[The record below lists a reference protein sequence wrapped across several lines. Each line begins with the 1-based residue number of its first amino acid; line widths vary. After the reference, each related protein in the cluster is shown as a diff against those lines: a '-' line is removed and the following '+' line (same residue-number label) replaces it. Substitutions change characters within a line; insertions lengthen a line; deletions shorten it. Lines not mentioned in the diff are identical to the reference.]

1 MALNSQINKQMKILI
16 VDDFSTMRR
25 IVRGILRQLGFEN
38 FVEAENGA
46 EALKMVQEGGIDF
59 VVSDWNM
66 PVMDGLDL
74 LKKIRGE
81 EGSKDIPVLMVTAEA
96 LKGSVVEAIKAGAN
110 NYVVKPFTPD
120 LLEEKLNVIFQKAN

>member
-1 MALNSQINKQMKILI
+1 MSEMDKNMRILV

-38 FVEAENGA
+38 VVEAENGA
-46 EALKMVQEGGIDF
+46 EAFKTVQGGGIDF

-66 PVMDGLDL
+66 PVMNGLDL
-74 LKKIRGE
+74 LKNIRAE
-81 EGSKDIPVLMVTAEA
+81 EATKNLPLLMVTAEA
-96 LKGSVVEAIKAGAN
+96 LKENVVLAISAGAN

-120 LLEEKLNVIFQKAN
+120 LLKEKMTAIFKNLN

>member
-1 MALNSQINKQMKILI
+1 MALDSQINKQMKILI

-59 VVSDWNM
+59 VVADWNM

-74 LKKIRGE
+74 LKNIRAG

-96 LKGSVVEAIKAGAN
+96 LKENVVEAIKAGAN

>member
-1 MALNSQINKQMKILI
+1 MSEMDKSMRILV

-38 FVEAENGA
+38 IVEAENGA
-46 EALKMVQEGGIDF
+46 EAFKAVQDGGIDF

-66 PVMDGLDL
+66 PVMNGLDL
-74 LKKIRGE
+74 LKNIRAE
-81 EGSKDIPVLMVTAEA
+81 ESIKNTPLLMVTTEA
-96 LKGSVVEAIKAGAN
+96 LKENVVMAISAGAN

-120 LLEEKLNVIFQKAN
+120 VLEEKMTAIFKNLN

>member
-1 MALNSQINKQMKILI
+1 MSEMDKSMRILV

-38 FVEAENGA
+38 IVEAENGA
-46 EALKMVQEGGIDF
+46 EAVQDGGIDF

-66 PVMDGLDL
+66 PVMNGLDL
-74 LKKIRGE
+74 LKNIRAE
-81 EGSKDIPVLMVTAEA
+81 ESIKNTPLLMVTAEA
-96 LKGSVVEAIKAGAN
+96 LKENVVMAISAGAN

-120 LLEEKLNVIFQKAN
+120 VLEEKMTAIFKNLN

>member
-1 MALNSQINKQMKILI
+1 MDKKMKILV

-38 FVEAENGA
+38 IVEAENGA
-46 EALKMVQEGGIDF
+46 EALATVKNGGIDF

-66 PVMDGLDL
+66 PVMNGLDL
-74 LKKIRGE
+74 LKKIRAGE
-81 EGSKDIPVLMVTAEA
+81 KTKNLPILMVTAEA
-96 LKGSVVEAIKAGAN
+96 LKENVVQAISAGAN

-120 LLEEKLNVIFQKAN
+120 VLEEKMTAIFKNLN

>member
-1 MALNSQINKQMKILI
+1 MSEMDKSMRILV

-38 FVEAENGA
+38 IVEAENGA
-46 EALKMVQEGGIDF
+46 EAFKAVQDGGIDF

-66 PVMDGLDL
+66 PVMNGLDL
-74 LKKIRGE
+74 LKNIRAE
-81 EGSKDIPVLMVTAEA
+81 ESIKNTPLLMVTAEA
-96 LKGSVVEAIKAGAN
+96 LKENVVMAISAGAN

-120 LLEEKLNVIFQKAN
+120 VLEEKMTAIFKNLN

>member
-1 MALNSQINKQMKILI
+1 MSEMDKSMRILV

-38 FVEAENGA
+38 IVEAENGA
-46 EALKMVQEGGIDF
+46 EAFKTVQGGGIDL

-66 PVMDGLDL
+66 PVMNGLDL
-74 LKKIRGE
+74 LKNIRAE
-81 EGSKDIPVLMVTAEA
+81 ETTKNVPLLMVTAEA
-96 LKGSVVEAIKAGAN
+96 LKENVVQAISAGAN

-120 LLEEKLNVIFQKAN
+120 VLEEKMTAIFKNLN

>member
-1 MALNSQINKQMKILI
+1 MSEMDKNMRILV

-38 FVEAENGA
+38 IVEAENGA
-46 EALKMVQEGGIDF
+46 EAFKAVQDGGIDF

-66 PVMDGLDL
+66 PVMNGLDL
-74 LKKIRGE
+74 LKNIRAE
-81 EGSKDIPVLMVTAEA
+81 ESIKNTPLLMVTAEA
-96 LKGSVVEAIKAGAN
+96 LKENVVMAISAGAN

-120 LLEEKLNVIFQKAN
+120 VLEEKMTAIFKNLN

>member
-81 EGSKDIPVLMVTAEA
+81 EGSKNIPVLMVTAEA

>member
-25 IVRGILRQLGFEN
+25 ILRGILRQLGLEN

-74 LKKIRGE
+74 LKNIRGG
-81 EGSKDIPVLMVTAEA
+81 EGSKNIPVLMVTAEA

>member
-1 MALNSQINKQMKILI
+1 MDKNMKILV

-38 FVEAENGA
+38 IVEAENGA
-46 EALKMVQEGGIDF
+46 EALETVQNGGIDF

-66 PVMDGLDL
+66 PVMNGLDL
-74 LKKIRGE
+74 LKKIRAGE
-81 EGSKDIPVLMVTAEA
+81 KTKNLPILMVTAEA
-96 LKGSVVEAIKAGAN
+96 LKENVVQAINAGAN

-120 LLEEKLNVIFQKAN
+120 ILEEKMNAIFKNLN